1 MLDFLFV
8 FEIMLSH
15 IALFLHLFIF
25 ACAFFIL
32 FFYCFQEKKKKKKKK
47 KIEKYKNIVCFVY
60 IGTCIPWMAFE
71 TKFLNFVSLVA

>member
-15 IALFLHLFIF
+15 IALFLHLFII
-25 ACAFFIL
+25 ACVFFIYFL
-32 FFYCFQEKKKKKKKK
+32 LLSRKEKKKKKK

-60 IGTCIPWMAFE
+60 IGTCVSWMAFE